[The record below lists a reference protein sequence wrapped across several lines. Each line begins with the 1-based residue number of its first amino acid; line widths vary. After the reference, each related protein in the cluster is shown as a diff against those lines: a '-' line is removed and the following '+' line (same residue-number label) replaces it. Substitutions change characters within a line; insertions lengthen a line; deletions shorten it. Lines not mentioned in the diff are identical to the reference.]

1 MCVLVCVMHCVPPQ
15 ELQGRLEKAI
25 FAYVILAGPH
35 FLGYAAALCMR
46 RVRFRARA
54 DCRASR
60 RVSGSGLRSTVR
72 LCVTTP
78 IFRKIGRSE
87 RRWSSP

>member
-46 RVRFRARA
+46 RVRFRA
-54 DCRASR
+54 CRLPCCR

-72 LCVTTP
+72 LGMTTP
-78 IFRKIGRSE
+78 IFRKFGRSE